1 MELKVP
7 FYEFLNM
14 LLTGIVFVVGFV
26 VICPEFLLTFLSSE
40 MAQYFSTKSE
50 ILIAAGI
57 FAITYEIGLLI
68 NRLGSVFLEPM
79 IKKVKWIEF
88 NDDYVLF
95 NEKKKIHP
103 ILTTLSRE
111 YASSRTRI
119 VLYFLLD
126 ILSFMN
132 LRYWLILV
140 NMGLMIF
147 YYLSCKKYSSKIVK
161 LMQTK

>member
-14 LLTGIVFVVGFV
+14 LLTGIVFVVGFA
-26 VICPEFLLTFLSSE
+26 VICPEYLLMFLSSE
-40 MAQYFSTKSE
+40 LAKSFSTKSE
-50 ILIAAGI
+50 ILIAACV

-68 NRLGSVFLEPM
+68 NRLGSVFIEPL

-103 ILTTLSRE
+103 ILATLSRE

-119 VLYFLLD
+119 VLYFLLT

-132 LRYWLILV
+132 SRYWLALV
-140 NMGLMIF
+140 SLGLMIF

-161 LMQTK
+161 LMQV